1 VVVATVDNQIVVADA
16 AALLGVNVQRVRALL
31 AAGELSGTKVGSVWL
46 VDPVSLATYRHVRQP
61 RGGRA
66 LAPNTAWAALLS
78 RFAAGVAPEICET
91 FDVKNERRRR
101 LLALAGR
108 DVDDWRWLARR
119 RADVQR
125 YNTRPAYL
133 DRLRATPGL
142 VCAGLSAT
150 TAAAA
155 GLTETSARFD
165 AYAAGST
172 IERLVR
178 EFSFRPAE
186 DGNVTLRAVAL
197 EGARLA
203 VVLSSPLPD
212 LVIAVDLI
220 EDRDER
226 TSAAGRELFREASR
240 GRR

>member
-1 VVVATVDNQIVVADA
+1 MSMIDNQMVVADA

-31 AAGELSGTKVGSVWL
+31 AAGELSGTKVGPVWL
-46 VDPVSLATYRHVRQP
+46 VDPISLAVYRHVRQP
-61 RGGRA
+61 HGGRA
-66 LAPNTAWAALLS
+66 LAPITAWAALLS
-78 RFAAGVAPEICET
+78 RFAADVSPEVRET
-91 FDVKNERRRR
+91 FDVKGERRRR

-108 DVDDWRWLARR
+108 DLDDWRWLARR

-125 YNTRPAYL
+125 YDTRPAYL
-133 DRLRATPGL
+133 ERLRARPGL

-150 TAAAA
+150 NAAAA
-155 GLTETSARFD
+155 GLTESSARFD

-178 EFSFRPAE
+178 EFKLRPAE
-186 DGNVTLRAVAL
+186 DGDVTLRAVAL
-197 EGARLA
+197 EGAQLA
-203 VVLSSPLPD
+203 MVLGSPLPD
-212 LVIAVDLI
+212 LAIAVDLI

-226 TSAAGRELFREASR
+226 TSAAGRALFRKASR